1 MSRENLTKIVFQ
13 SSLGLILLKGGLA
26 ELCIPPGGLQ
36 KEGIFDLVVLR
47 KKVLRQL
54 SDSELKKL
62 SRENLT
68 KIVFQSSL
76 GLILLK

>member
-1 MSRENLTKIVFQ
+1 MSFLVGCEKKNFKIWLFY
-13 SSLGLILLKGGLA
+13 
-26 ELCIPPGGLQ
+26 E
-36 KEGIFDLVVLR
+36 
-47 KKVLRQL
+47 KKLLRQL